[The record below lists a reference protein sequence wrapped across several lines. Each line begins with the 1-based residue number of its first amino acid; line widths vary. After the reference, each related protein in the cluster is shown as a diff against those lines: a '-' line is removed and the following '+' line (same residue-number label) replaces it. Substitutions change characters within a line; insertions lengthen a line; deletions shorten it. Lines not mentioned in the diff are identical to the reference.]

1 MRLLPRRLR
10 PGEEATLVEHLG
22 ELRARLVVSLL
33 AIVVCFGFTYAFRA
47 HLIHWLV
54 QPLPVHKRHLLTFSP
69 AEPFITSF
77 MIAFWASFV
86 LSLPIIIWQIWG
98 FFAPAFQKHTQR
110 VVAAFSVFSAAM
122 LAGGILFGYFVVMKP
137 AVHFLT
143 NYDKTH
149 YQIQIQ
155 AKMLVN
161 AATTPGTPFSG
172 ESANNPGA
180 RDQIAPPASSEC
192 QHEMPQFRGLRKLRY
207 RQSLSV
213 ANFQHGEIGGRIASG
228 NRRWNRLT
236 WLHDYAHLVS
246 AANRVFGSHNDSLS
260 PLDAAGHHSMPAMNG
275 HYGTAHLLRSTR
287 DFIR

>member
-98 FFAPAFQKHTQR
+98 FFAPAFEHHTQR
-110 VVAAFSVFSAAM
+110 ILVGFTLFATVLMAC
-122 LAGGILFGYFVVMKP
+122 GILFGYFVALP
-137 AVHFLT
+137 AAVHFLT
-143 NYDKTH
+143 NYDSSL
-149 YQIQIQ
+149 YNIQIR
-155 AKMLVN
+155 
-161 AATTPGTPFSG
+161 
-172 ESANNPGA
+172 A
-180 RDQIAPPASSEC
+180 RDYLGFAMIVLVAVGVVFELPIVILGLVRLRVLTAAK
-192 QHEMPQFRGLRKLRY
+192 LRKNRRLGY
-207 RQSLSV
+207 VIMAAIAVALPGVDPVTTTFEMIPLMLLFEGSIWLSV
-213 ANFQHGEIGGRIASG
+213 FFEKRW
-228 NRRWNRLT
+228 RRTEELQ
-236 WLHDYAHLVS
+236 
-246 AANRVFGSHNDSLS
+246 
-260 PLDAAGHHSMPAMNG
+260 PAFDPSEFYVG
-275 HYGTAHLLRSTR
+275 
-287 DFIR
+287 